1 MAAVTDI
8 KEQYRQDKR
17 FRRYV
22 DRYASGYQSGG
33 RISVEDAL
41 DMPWFGKRR
50 LTIGERKK
58 RRKGSSMREG
68 LLREISGT
76 GCPSEEPGRRTDQG
90 IQQ

>member
-33 RISVEDAL
+33 QINVEEALRHAMVREAAAYYRGQEGGDA
-41 DMPWFGKRR
+41 
-50 LTIGERKK
+50 E
-58 RRKGSSMREG
+58 GSDN
-68 LLREISGT
+68 
-76 GCPSEEPGRRTDQG
+76 SENDNE
-90 IQQ
+90 